1 MLNIFI
7 LPFIA
12 FILYSIIILNTNI
25 DKISMSPTSSL
36 LFYKTDKIIDMSIN
50 NIVIG
55 STVSVLLS
63 LEIFRKNNII
73 SVGKVII
80 VLVWIITYCFT
91 LKIGHNKVVVQY
103 LVLSNIRE
111 ISLTSTMFCF
121 LYVCNSDKKKDK
133 HIIICHLLTFIALS
147 IFGGSYYRYNYI
159 LASAIIM
166 IIAMVCFLMF
176 FLRPAIKALSIKA
189 LSISHRSMIGII
201 SEMMTM
207 AEFKEVVSSSC
218 GIALTIFYVFMI
230 ILMFCMY
237 CDKTSIPYYYIIS
250 SWGYFNMIL
259 RMLFLLLPMS
269 LSEFAGI
276 RRSKNLEDKVY
287 YYQ

>member
-1 MLNIFI
+1 
-7 LPFIA
+7 
-12 FILYSIIILNTNI
+12 
-25 DKISMSPTSSL
+25 
-36 LFYKTDKIIDMSIN
+36 MSIN

-166 IIAMVCFLMF
+166 IIAMLWFIMF
-176 FLRPAIKALSIKA
+176 FFRPAIKA
-189 LSISHRSMIGII
+189 LSISHRSMIGTI

-207 AEFKEVVSSSC
+207 SEFKEVVSSSC

-269 LSEFAGI
+269 LSEFASI

-287 YYQ
+287 YY